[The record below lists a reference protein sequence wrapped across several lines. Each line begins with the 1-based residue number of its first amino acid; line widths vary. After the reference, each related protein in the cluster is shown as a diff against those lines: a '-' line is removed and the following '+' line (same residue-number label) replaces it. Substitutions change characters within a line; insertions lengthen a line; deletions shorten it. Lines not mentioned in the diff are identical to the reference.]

1 MYASKRK
8 QQELPGMMAP
18 QTPSQ
23 SDNNIV
29 THPDQDRTGWE
40 NADDNDVNNFVED
53 EPQKEE
59 WSQRK
64 KCLCISITVVFL
76 LILGAGLGV
85 GLPLGLNAL
94 ALAR

>member
-8 QQELPGMMAP
+8 HQELPGMMTP

-53 EPQKEE
+53 EPQK
-59 WSQRK
+59 
-64 KCLCISITVVFL
+64 
-76 LILGAGLGV
+76 
-85 GLPLGLNAL
+85 
-94 ALAR
+94 